1 MTAADIAFAP
11 KATRRDWIGLAVI
24 ALPCM
29 LYSMDLTV
37 LNLAVPTLVADIKPT
52 ASELL
57 WIIDVYGFMVA
68 GFLVAMGSLG
78 DRIGRRKLLLAGAF
92 VFGVTSLI
100 AAFANTPA
108 TLIAARALLGVA
120 GATIAPSTLSLIT
133 NMFRDEKEQAFAISM
148 WVAAYSAGAII
159 GPLVGGLLI
168 QYFSWGSVFLANVP
182 VMLLLLAVGPF
193 LLPEHK
199 DPNPGRID
207 FPSIFLS
214 LISILSIIFGLKQF
228 AENGLGMIPALIFL
242 TGIALLIVFIKR
254 QYALE
259 QPFIDPKLFEL
270 TKFRV
275 AISVNFIGIFFMFGT
290 FIFMAQYLQL
300 VAGLSPLEAGL
311 WSVPGALAF
320 TAMSFA
326 TPVLMARLSV
336 ASLITIGL
344 IMSAAGL
351 ALLAVTD
358 DFALIIFANI
368 IMSIGFTPVITMTT
382 GLIVGSAPP
391 EKAGVASAI
400 SETGAELGGA
410 LGVALL
416 GSLGTAIYVSVM
428 ADKIAPGLSVEAAEA
443 AKRTLGGAVEAAKTL
458 PEAEGAPMVEAAR
471 QTFMTG
477 FHLSALI
484 SALALL
490 AAAWMT
496 MRILGRDGEAP
507 NSARY

>member
-1 MTAADIAFAP
+1 MSAAAITLAP
-11 KATRRDWIGLAVI
+11 KATRKEWIGLAVI

-78 DRIGRRKLLLAGAF
+78 DRIGRRKLLMAGAA
-92 VFGVTSLI
+92 VFGITSLI

-133 NMFRDEKEQAFAISM
+133 NMFRNEKEQAFAISM

-159 GPLVGGLLI
+159 GPLVGGALI

-182 VMLLLLAVGPF
+182 VMLLLLAVAPF

-214 LISILSIIFGLKQF
+214 LISILSIIYGLKQF
-228 AENGLGMIPALIFL
+228 AENGLGMVPAAIFAA
-242 TGIALLIVFIKR
+242 GVALLVLFIKR

-259 QPFIDPKLFEL
+259 QPFIDPKLFGL

-300 VAGLSPLEAGL
+300 VAGLSPLRAGL

-320 TAMSFA
+320 TGMSFL
-326 TPVLMARLSV
+326 TPALMARLSV
-336 ASLITIGL
+336 TSLIAYGL
-344 IMSAAGL
+344 VVSAAGL

-358 DFALIIFANI
+358 SFALIIFANI
-368 IMSIGFTPVITMTT
+368 IMSVGFTPVITMTT

-391 EKAGVASAI
+391 EKTGVASAI

-416 GSLGTAIYVSVM
+416 GSLGTAIYRSVM
-428 ADKIAPGLSVEAAEA
+428 VDRVAPGLTAEQGEAA
-443 AKRTLGGAVEAAKTL
+443 RMTLGGAVEAAKSL
-458 PEAEGAPMVEAAR
+458 PGAESAAMVEAAR
-471 QTFMTG
+471 ETFMTG

-484 SALALL
+484 SAIALL

-496 MRILGRDGEAP
+496 KRVLGGD
-507 NSARY
+507 